1 MKKIALF
8 ICTLI
13 LAAAVAFAVSADD
26 AKFTV
31 ELTGPE
37 VVNAGKTVDYV
48 LTVKGIK
55 LTNGIL
61 GLDLAVNYDTEVFE
75 LADVKTTQPSS
86 WETRVNKKTAGTVVL
101 TAYWTG
107 SEYDPDLL
115 KNNAVKKDGA
125 LKFTISLK
133 VKGNATKTSEISLSN
148 VECTTWELNDKGDVE
163 LNPRPG
169 TANRLTVKIRKA
181 LAAPSPVSFD
191 NGVAK
196 WSAVEN
202 ADSYSVQIYK
212 DGKESGSPVSAK
224 RTEYDFSK
232 KLTSGGSYCFTVV
245 AVSDKPEYGDS
256 EESAKSA
263 SYTVKGKLAAP
274 KIVLSPD
281 YENGGLKYQITDT
294 NPDGSV
300 AQYVIEI
307 YSGKNKLADYEAAGK
322 AGNLPCDT
330 HIKAGTAYT
339 AKVSAVAENDKLYS
353 DSDSSAASAAA
364 KAAAKIKNITIK
376 TLPKLS
382 YVDGEKLDL
391 SALVV
396 TVNYESG
403 HEDVKFADFEEFGL
417 ETSIANGKKLS
428 VSDTGKTIVI
438 SFADKFTATT
448 TALTVTTNECTHEKT
463 HMEQKAPSCGE
474 DGWER
479 TICDKCNAVI
489 AEKVLPATGE
499 HQYGD
504 WEIKAEP
511 TAELKG
517 VKERICSVCG
527 QKQTE
532 EIPATGSSAT
542 DTGTNPGT
550 TSGNGSGNGSA
561 NPPTTDPAV
570 TTGGNKGQ
578 GRITDLGRAFLIIL
592 IVLFSLIVLFL
603 VGSVYLESRRNKA
616 RRARRGGNPNSRN
629 RPGDGRGNNNRYR

>member
-13 LAAAVAFAVSADD
+13 LAAAVTFAVSADD

-86 WETRVNKKTAGTVVL
+86 WETIPNKKTAGTVVL
-101 TAYWTG
+101 RAYYTG

-133 VKGNATKTSEISLSN
+133 VKGNATKTSDISLST
-148 VECTTWELNDKGDVE
+148 VECTTWELNNEGDVE

-339 AKVSAVAENDKLYS
+339 AKVSAVAKNDKLYS

-578 GRITDLGRAFLIIL
+578 GKITDLGRAFLIIL

-629 RPGDGRGNNNRYR
+629 RSGDGRGNNNRYR

>member
-107 SEYDPDLL
+107 SEYNPNLL

-148 VECTTWELNDKGDVE
+148 VECTTWELNDKGEVE
-163 LNPRPG
+163 LNPDTG
-169 TANRLTVKIRKA
+169 TANKLTVKIRKA

-224 RTEYDFSK
+224 GTEYDFSK

-245 AVSDKPEYGDS
+245 AVSDKPEYS

-550 TSGNGSGNGSA
+550 TSGNGSA

-578 GRITDLGRAFLIIL
+578 GKITDLGRAFLIIL
-592 IVLFSLIVLFL
+592 IVLFSLTVLFL

-616 RRARRGGNPNSRN
+616 RRAHRGGNPNSRN

>member
-1 MKKIALF
+1 M
-8 ICTLI
+8 
-13 LAAAVAFAVSADD
+13 
-26 AKFTV
+26 
-31 ELTGPE
+31 
-37 VVNAGKTVDYV
+37 
-48 LTVKGIK
+48 
-55 LTNGIL
+55 
-61 GLDLAVNYDTEVFE
+61 
-75 LADVKTTQPSS
+75 
-86 WETRVNKKTAGTVVL
+86 
-101 TAYWTG
+101 
-107 SEYDPDLL
+107 
-115 KNNAVKKDGA
+115 
-125 LKFTISLK
+125 
-133 VKGNATKTSEISLSN
+133 
-148 VECTTWELNDKGDVE
+148 
-163 LNPRPG
+163 
-169 TANRLTVKIRKA
+169 
-181 LAAPSPVSFD
+181 
-191 NGVAK
+191 
-196 WSAVEN
+196 
-202 ADSYSVQIYK
+202 
-212 DGKESGSPVSAK
+212 
-224 RTEYDFSK
+224 
-232 KLTSGGSYCFTVV
+232 
-245 AVSDKPEYGDS
+245 
-256 EESAKSA
+256 
-263 SYTVKGKLAAP
+263 
-274 KIVLSPD
+274 LSPD

-339 AKVSAVAENDKLYS
+339 AKVSAVAKNDKLYS

-428 VSDTGKTIVI
+428 VADTGKTIVI

-474 DGWER
+474 NGWER

-550 TSGNGSGNGSA
+550 TSGSGSGNGSA
-561 NPPTTDPAV
+561 NPPTTDPEV

-578 GRITDLGRAFLIIL
+578 GKITDLGRAFLIIL

>member
-107 SEYDPDLL
+107 SEYNPDLL

-148 VECTTWELNDKGDVE
+148 VECTTWELNDKGEVE

-224 RTEYDFSK
+224 GTEYDFSK

-339 AKVSAVAENDKLYS
+339 AKVSAVAKNDKLYS

-474 DGWER
+474 NGWER

-532 EIPATGSSAT
+532 EIPATGGSST
-542 DTGTNPGT
+542 DPGTNPGT

-578 GRITDLGRAFLIIL
+578 GKITDLGRAFLIIL

>member
-107 SEYDPDLL
+107 SEYNPNLL

-148 VECTTWELNDKGDVE
+148 VECTTWELNDKGEVE
-163 LNPRPG
+163 LNPDTG
-169 TANRLTVKIRKA
+169 TANKLTVKIRKA

-224 RTEYDFSK
+224 GTEYDFSK

-474 DGWER
+474 NGWER

-578 GRITDLGRAFLIIL
+578 GKITDLGRAFLIIL

>member
-55 LTNGIL
+55 LTDGIL
-61 GLDLAVNYDTEVFE
+61 GLDLTVNYDTEVFE

-86 WETRVNKKTAGTVVL
+86 WETIPNKKTAGTVVL
-101 TAYWTG
+101 HAYYTG

-115 KNNAVKKDGA
+115 KDNAVKKDGA

-133 VKGNATKTSEISLSN
+133 VKGNATKTSDISLSN

-224 RTEYDFSK
+224 GTEYDFSK

-339 AKVSAVAENDKLYS
+339 AKVSAIAKNDKLYS
-353 DSDSSAASAAA
+353 DSDESVASAAA

-542 DTGTNPGT
+542 DPGTNPGT

-578 GRITDLGRAFLIIL
+578 GKITDLGRAFLIIL

>member
-13 LAAAVAFAVSADD
+13 LAAAVAFAVSAGD

-61 GLDLAVNYDTEVFE
+61 GLDLAVNYDTVVFE

-107 SEYDPDLL
+107 SEYVPDLL

-148 VECTTWELNDKGDVE
+148 VECTTWELNDKGNVE

-224 RTEYDFSK
+224 GTEYDFSK

-396 TVNYESG
+396 TVNYENG

-532 EIPATGSSAT
+532 EIPATGSSST

-570 TTGGNKGQ
+570 TTGGSKGQ
-578 GRITDLGRAFLIIL
+578 GKITDLGRAFLIIL

>member
-13 LAAAVAFAVSADD
+13 LAAAVAFAVSAGD

-75 LADVKTTQPSS
+75 LADVKTTQPDG
-86 WETRVNKKTAGTVVL
+86 WTTEVNKKTAGTVRL
-101 TAYWTG
+101 TAIET
-107 SEYDPDLL
+107 SANKD
-115 KNNAVKKDGA
+115 NAVKKDGV

-133 VKGNATKTSEISLSN
+133 VKKDASKTSEISLSN
-148 VECTTWELNDKGDVE
+148 VECTTWELNDKGEVE

-339 AKVSAVAENDKLYS
+339 AKVSAVAKNDKLYS

-517 VKERICSVCG
+517 VKERVCSVCG

-542 DTGTNPGT
+542 DPGTNPGT

-578 GRITDLGRAFLIIL
+578 GKITDLGRAFLIIL

>member
-107 SEYDPDLL
+107 SEYNPNLL

-148 VECTTWELNDKGDVE
+148 VECTTWELNDKGEVE
-163 LNPRPG
+163 LNPDTG
-169 TANRLTVKIRKA
+169 TANKLTVKIRKA

-224 RTEYDFSK
+224 GTEYDFSK

-307 YSGKNKLADYEAAGK
+307 YSDKNKLADYEAAGK

-382 YVDGEKLDL
+382 YVDGENLDL

-428 VSDTGKTIVI
+428 VADTGKTIVI

-463 HMEQKAPSCGE
+463 HIEQKAPSCGE

-532 EIPATGSSAT
+532 EIPATGSSVT

-578 GRITDLGRAFLIIL
+578 GKITDLGRAFLIIL
-592 IVLFSLIVLFL
+592 IVLFSLTVLFL

>member
-55 LTNGIL
+55 LTDGIL

-75 LADVKTTQPSS
+75 LADVKTTQPDG
-86 WETRVNKKTAGTVVL
+86 WTTEVNKKTAGTVRL
-101 TAYWTG
+101 TAIET
-107 SEYDPDLL
+107 SANKD
-115 KNNAVKKDGA
+115 NAVKKDGV

-133 VKGNATKTSEISLSN
+133 VKKDASKTSEISLST
-148 VECTTWELNDKGDVE
+148 VECTGTDYESY
-163 LNPRPG
+163 PG

-224 RTEYDFSK
+224 GTEYDFSK

-307 YSGKNKLADYEAAGK
+307 YSDKNKLADYEAAGK

-382 YVDGEKLDL
+382 YVDGENLDL

-403 HEDVKFADFEEFGL
+403 YEDVKFADFEEFGL

-550 TSGNGSGNGSA
+550 TSGNGSA

-578 GRITDLGRAFLIIL
+578 GKITDLGRAFLIIL
-592 IVLFSLIVLFL
+592 IVLFSLTVLFL

>member
-107 SEYDPDLL
+107 ADYDPDLL
-115 KNNAVKKDGA
+115 KNNVVKKDGA

-133 VKGNATKTSEISLSN
+133 VKGNATKTSDISLSN

-224 RTEYDFSK
+224 GTEYDFSK

-339 AKVSAVAENDKLYS
+339 AKVSAIAKNDKLYS
-353 DSDSSAASAAA
+353 DSDESVASAAA

-542 DTGTNPGT
+542 DPGTNPGT

-578 GRITDLGRAFLIIL
+578 GKITDLGRAFLIIL

>member
-86 WETRVNKKTAGTVVL
+86 WETIPNKKTAGTVVL
-101 TAYWTG
+101 HAYYTG
-107 SEYDPDLL
+107 SEYVPDLL
-115 KNNAVKKDGA
+115 KDNVVKKDGA

-148 VECTTWELNDKGDVE
+148 VECTTWELNNKGEVE

-224 RTEYDFSK
+224 GTEYDFSK

-339 AKVSAVAENDKLYS
+339 AKVSAVAKNDKLYS
-353 DSDSSAASAAA
+353 DSDSSAVSAAA

-474 DGWER
+474 NGWER

-578 GRITDLGRAFLIIL
+578 GKITDLGRAFLIIL

>member
-13 LAAAVAFAVSADD
+13 LAAAVAFAVSAGD

-125 LKFTISLK
+125 LKFTVSLK
-133 VKGNATKTSEISLSN
+133 VRSNATKTSDISLST
-148 VECTTWELNDKGDVE
+148 VECTTWELNNKGDVE

-224 RTEYDFSK
+224 GTEYDFSK

-339 AKVSAVAENDKLYS
+339 AKVSAVAKNDKLYS

-578 GRITDLGRAFLIIL
+578 GKITDLGRAFLIIL

-629 RPGDGRGNNNRYR
+629 RPGDGRGNNDRYR

>member
-107 SEYDPDLL
+107 ADYDPDLL
-115 KNNAVKKDGA
+115 KNNVVKKDGA

-133 VKGNATKTSEISLSN
+133 VKGNATKTSDISLSN

-224 RTEYDFSK
+224 GTEYDFSK

-274 KIVLSPD
+274 KVVLSPD

-364 KAAAKIKNITIK
+364 KAAAKIKNIAIK

-463 HMEQKAPSCGE
+463 HMEQKAASCGE

-542 DTGTNPGT
+542 DPGTNPGT

-578 GRITDLGRAFLIIL
+578 GKITDLGRAFLIIL

-603 VGSVYLESRRNKA
+603 VGSVYIESRRNKA

>member
-13 LAAAVAFAVSADD
+13 LAAAVTFAVSAGD

-86 WETRVNKKTAGTVVL
+86 WTTEVNKKTAGTVRL
-101 TAYWTG
+101 TAIET
-107 SEYDPDLL
+107 SANKD
-115 KNNAVKKDGA
+115 NAVKKDGA

-133 VKGNATKTSEISLSN
+133 VKGNATKTSDISLST
-148 VECTTWELNDKGDVE
+148 VECTTWELNNKGEVE
-163 LNPRPG
+163 LNPDTG

-224 RTEYDFSK
+224 GTEYDFSK

-578 GRITDLGRAFLIIL
+578 GKITDLGRAFLIIL

>member
-13 LAAAVAFAVSADD
+13 LAAAVAFAVSAGD

-107 SEYDPDLL
+107 SEYNPDLL

-148 VECTTWELNDKGDVE
+148 VECTTWELNDKGEVE
-163 LNPRPG
+163 LNPHPG
-169 TANRLTVKIRKA
+169 TANRLTIKIRKA

-224 RTEYDFSK
+224 GTEYDFSK

-578 GRITDLGRAFLIIL
+578 GKITDLGRAFLIIL

>member
-13 LAAAVAFAVSADD
+13 LAAAVAFAVSAGD

-107 SEYDPDLL
+107 SEYNPDLL

-148 VECTTWELNDKGDVE
+148 VECTTWELNDKGEVE

-339 AKVSAVAENDKLYS
+339 AKVSAVAKNDKLYS

-474 DGWER
+474 NGWER

-578 GRITDLGRAFLIIL
+578 GKITDLGRAFLIIL

>member
-55 LTNGIL
+55 LTDGIL
-61 GLDLAVNYDTEVFE
+61 GLDLAVSYDTEVFE
-75 LADVKTTQPSS
+75 LADVKTTQPDG
-86 WETRVNKKTAGTVVL
+86 WTTEVNKKTAGTVRL
-101 TAYWTG
+101 TAIET
-107 SEYDPDLL
+107 SANKD
-115 KNNAVKKDGA
+115 NAVKKDGV

-133 VKGNATKTSEISLSN
+133 VKKDASKTSEISLST
-148 VECTTWELNDKGDVE
+148 VECTGTDYESYT
-163 LNPRPG
+163 G

-224 RTEYDFSK
+224 GTEYDFSK

-307 YSGKNKLADYEAAGK
+307 YSDKNKLADYEAAGK

-448 TALTVTTNECTHEKT
+448 TSLTVTTNECTHEKT

-511 TAELKG
+511 TADLKG

-542 DTGTNPGT
+542 DPGTNPGT
-550 TSGNGSGNGSA
+550 TSGNGSA

-578 GRITDLGRAFLIIL
+578 GKITDLGRAFLIIL
-592 IVLFSLIVLFL
+592 IVLFSLTVLFL

-616 RRARRGGNPNSRN
+616 RRAHRGGNPNSRN

>member
-13 LAAAVAFAVSADD
+13 LAAAVAFAVSAGD

-86 WETRVNKKTAGTVVL
+86 WETIPNKKTAGTVVL
-101 TAYWTG
+101 HAYYTG
-107 SEYDPDLL
+107 SDYDPDLL

-133 VKGNATKTSEISLSN
+133 VKGNATKTSDISLST
-148 VECTTWELNDKGDVE
+148 VECTTWELNNKGEVE
-163 LNPRPG
+163 LNPDTG

-224 RTEYDFSK
+224 GTEYDFSK

-307 YSGKNKLADYEAAGK
+307 YSGKNKLTDYEAAGK

-428 VSDTGKTIVI
+428 VADTGKTIVI

-474 DGWER
+474 NGWER

-578 GRITDLGRAFLIIL
+578 GKITDLGRAFLIIL

>member
-13 LAAAVAFAVSADD
+13 LAAAVTFAVSADD

-115 KNNAVKKDGA
+115 KDNVVKKDGA

-133 VKGNATKTSEISLSN
+133 VKGNATKTSDISLST
-148 VECTTWELNDKGDVE
+148 VECTTWELNNKGEVE
-163 LNPRPG
+163 LNPDTG

-212 DGKESGSPVSAK
+212 NGKESGSPVSAK
-224 RTEYDFSK
+224 GTEYDFSK

-474 DGWER
+474 NGWER

-561 NPPTTDPAV
+561 NPSTTDPAV

-578 GRITDLGRAFLIIL
+578 GKITDLGRAFLIIL

>member
-13 LAAAVAFAVSADD
+13 LAAAAVFAVSADD

-31 ELTGPE
+31 GLTGPE

-107 SEYDPDLL
+107 ADYDPDLL
-115 KNNAVKKDGA
+115 KDNVVKKDGA

-133 VKGNATKTSEISLSN
+133 VKGNATKTSDISLST

-163 LNPRPG
+163 LNPHTG
-169 TANRLTVKIRKA
+169 TANKLTVKIRKA

-224 RTEYDFSK
+224 GTEYDFSK

-474 DGWER
+474 NGWER

-578 GRITDLGRAFLIIL
+578 GKITDLGRAFLIIL

>member
-107 SEYDPDLL
+107 ADYDPDLL
-115 KNNAVKKDGA
+115 KNNVVKKDGA

-133 VKGNATKTSEISLSN
+133 VKGNATKTSDISLSN

-224 RTEYDFSK
+224 GTEYDFSK

-274 KIVLSPD
+274 KVVLSPD

-364 KAAAKIKNITIK
+364 KAAAKIKNIAIK

-463 HMEQKAPSCGE
+463 HMEQKAASCGE

-542 DTGTNPGT
+542 DPGTNPGT
-550 TSGNGSGNGSA
+550 TTGNGSGNGSA

-578 GRITDLGRAFLIIL
+578 GKITDLGRAFLIIL

-603 VGSVYLESRRNKA
+603 VGSVYIESRRNKA

>member
-86 WETRVNKKTAGTVVL
+86 WETIPNKKTAGTVVL
-101 TAYWTG
+101 RAYYTG

-133 VKGNATKTSEISLSN
+133 VKGNATKTSDISLST
-148 VECTTWELNDKGDVE
+148 VECTTWELNNEGDVE

-339 AKVSAVAENDKLYS
+339 AKVSAVAKNDKLYS

-428 VSDTGKTIVI
+428 VADTGKTIVI

-474 DGWER
+474 NGWER

-578 GRITDLGRAFLIIL
+578 GKITDLGRAFLIIL

>member
-61 GLDLAVNYDTEVFE
+61 GLDLAAGYDTEVFE

-115 KNNAVKKDGA
+115 KDNVVKKDGV

-133 VKGNATKTSEISLSN
+133 VKKDASKTSEISLST
-148 VECTTWELNDKGDVE
+148 VECTTWELNDKGEVE
-163 LNPRPG
+163 LNPDTG
-169 TANRLTVKIRKA
+169 TANKLTVKIRKA

-489 AEKVLPATGE
+489 AEKVLPTTGE

-578 GRITDLGRAFLIIL
+578 GKITDLGRAFLIIL

>member
-13 LAAAVAFAVSADD
+13 LAAAVAFAVSAGD

-31 ELTGPE
+31 EITGPE

-86 WETRVNKKTAGTVVL
+86 WETIPNKKTAGTVVL
-101 TAYWTG
+101 HAYYTG
-107 SEYDPDLL
+107 SEYVPDLL
-115 KNNAVKKDGA
+115 KDNVVKKDGA

-148 VECTTWELNDKGDVE
+148 VECTTWELNDKGEVE

-224 RTEYDFSK
+224 GTEYDFSK

-339 AKVSAVAENDKLYS
+339 AKVSAVAKNDKLYS

-474 DGWER
+474 NGWER

-578 GRITDLGRAFLIIL
+578 GKITDLGRAFLIIL

>member
-13 LAAAVAFAVSADD
+13 LAAAVAFAVSAGD

-86 WETRVNKKTAGTVVL
+86 WTTEVNKKTAGTVRL
-101 TAYWTG
+101 TAIET
-107 SEYDPDLL
+107 SANKD
-115 KNNAVKKDGA
+115 NAVKKDGV

-133 VKGNATKTSEISLSN
+133 VKGNATKTSDISLST
-148 VECTTWELNDKGDVE
+148 VECTTWELNDKGEVE
-163 LNPRPG
+163 LNPDTG

-224 RTEYDFSK
+224 GTEYDFSK

-578 GRITDLGRAFLIIL
+578 GKITDLGRAFLIIL

>member
-8 ICTLI
+8 ICTLL

-86 WETRVNKKTAGTVVL
+86 WTTEVNKKTAGTVRL
-101 TAYWTG
+101 TAIET
-107 SEYDPDLL
+107 SANKD
-115 KNNAVKKDGA
+115 NAVKKDGV

-133 VKGNATKTSEISLSN
+133 VKKDASKTSEISLST
-148 VECTTWELNDKGDVE
+148 VECTTWELNDKGEVE
-163 LNPRPG
+163 LNPDTG

-428 VSDTGKTIVI
+428 VADTGKTIVI

-578 GRITDLGRAFLIIL
+578 GKITDLGRAFLIIL

-616 RRARRGGNPNSRN
+616 RRARRSGNPNSRN

>member
-107 SEYDPDLL
+107 SEYNPNLL

-148 VECTTWELNDKGDVE
+148 VECTTWELNDKGEVE
-163 LNPRPG
+163 LNPDTG
-169 TANRLTVKIRKA
+169 TANKLTVKIRKA

-224 RTEYDFSK
+224 GTEYDFSK

-578 GRITDLGRAFLIIL
+578 GKITDLGRAFLIIL
-592 IVLFSLIVLFL
+592 IVLFSLTVLFL

>member
-61 GLDLAVNYDTEVFE
+61 GLDLTVNYDTEVFE

-115 KNNAVKKDGA
+115 KDNVVKKDGA

-133 VKGNATKTSEISLSN
+133 VKGNATKTSDISLST

-224 RTEYDFSK
+224 GTEYDFSK

-339 AKVSAVAENDKLYS
+339 AKVSAVAKNDKLYS

-474 DGWER
+474 NGWER

-570 TTGGNKGQ
+570 TTGGSKGQ
-578 GRITDLGRAFLIIL
+578 GKITDLCRAFLIIL

>member
-107 SEYDPDLL
+107 SEYNPNLL

-148 VECTTWELNDKGDVE
+148 VECTTWELNDKGEVE
-163 LNPRPG
+163 LNPDTG
-169 TANRLTVKIRKA
+169 TANKLTVKIRKA

-224 RTEYDFSK
+224 GTEYDFSK

-428 VSDTGKTIVI
+428 VADTGKTIVI

-578 GRITDLGRAFLIIL
+578 GKITDLGRAFLIIL
-592 IVLFSLIVLFL
+592 IVLFSLTVLFL

>member
-13 LAAAVAFAVSADD
+13 LAAAVAFAVSAGD

-107 SEYDPDLL
+107 SEYNPDLL

-148 VECTTWELNDKGDVE
+148 VECTTWELNDKGEVE

-339 AKVSAVAENDKLYS
+339 AKVSAVAKNDKLYS
-353 DSDSSAASAAA
+353 DSDSSVASAAA

-474 DGWER
+474 NGWER

-578 GRITDLGRAFLIIL
+578 GKITDLGRAFLIIL

>member
-13 LAAAVAFAVSADD
+13 LAAAVAFAVSAGD

-61 GLDLAVNYDTEVFE
+61 GLDLAVNYDTVVFE

-115 KNNAVKKDGA
+115 KDNVVKKDGA

-133 VKGNATKTSEISLSN
+133 VKGNATKTSDISLST
-148 VECTTWELNDKGDVE
+148 VECTTWELNNKGEVE
-163 LNPRPG
+163 LNPDTG
-169 TANRLTVKIRKA
+169 TANKLTVKIRKA

-224 RTEYDFSK
+224 GTEYDFSK

-339 AKVSAVAENDKLYS
+339 AKVSAVAKNDKLYS

-474 DGWER
+474 NGWER

-578 GRITDLGRAFLIIL
+578 GKITDLGRAFLIIL

>member
-1 MKKIALF
+1 MKMKKKIALF

-13 LAAAVAFAVSADD
+13 LAAAAVFAVSADD

-37 VVNAGKTVDYV
+37 VVNTGKTVDYV

-55 LTNGIL
+55 LTDGIL
-61 GLDLAVNYDTEVFE
+61 GLDLTVNYDTEVFE
-75 LADVKTTQPSS
+75 LADVKTTQPDGFSP
-86 WETRVNKKTAGTVVL
+86 EVNKKTAGKVLLTVVEL
-101 TAYWTG
+101 
-107 SEYDPDLL
+107 SSNKD
-115 KNNAVKKDGA
+115 NAVKKDGA

-133 VKGNATKTSEISLSN
+133 VRDNASKTSDISLSN
-148 VECTTWELNDKGDVE
+148 VECTDTEF
-163 LNPRPG
+163 NPCTG
-169 TANRLTVKIRKA
+169 TANKLTVKIQKA

-196 WSAVEN
+196 WSAVAN

-212 DGKESGSPVSAK
+212 DGKESGNPVSVK
-224 RTEYDFSK
+224 GTEYDFSK

-307 YSGKNKLADYEAAGK
+307 YSGTKNLADYEAAGK
-322 AGNLPCDT
+322 AGNLPCDAN
-330 HIKAGTAYT
+330 IKAGNPYT
-339 AKVSAVAENDKLYS
+339 AKVSAIAKNDKLYS
-353 DSDSSAASAAA
+353 DSDESAASASA
-364 KAAAKIKNITIK
+364 KAAAKIKNIAIK

-403 HEDVKFADFEEFGL
+403 SEDVKFADFEDFGL
-417 ETSIANGKKLS
+417 ETSIANGKKLTI
-428 VSDTGKTIVI
+428 SDTGKTIVV

-448 TALTVTTNECTHEKT
+448 TALTVTTNECSHEKT
-463 HMEQKAPSCGE
+463 HMEQKAASCGE
-474 DGWER
+474 DGYER
-479 TICDKCNAVI
+479 TVCDKCNAVI
-489 AEKVLPATGE
+489 AEKIIPATGE

-511 TAELKG
+511 TSELKG
-517 VKERICSVCG
+517 VKERVCSVCG
-527 QKQTE
+527 HKQTE
-532 EIPATGSSAT
+532 EIPATGTSTS
-542 DTGTNPGT
+542 DSDENPGST
-550 TSGNGSGNGSA
+550 DGNGSGNNTT
-561 NPPTTDPAV
+561 NPPTTDPAT
-570 TTGGNKGQ
+570 TTGGNKGT
-578 GRITDLGRAFLIIL
+578 GKITDLGRIFLIVI
-592 IVLFSLIVLFL
+592 IVIFSLLVLFL

-616 RRARRGGNPNSRN
+616 RRARRNGNPNNRN
-629 RPGDGRGNNNRYR
+629 RPGNGRGNNNQYRR

>member
-13 LAAAVAFAVSADD
+13 LAAAAVFAVSADD

-31 ELTGPE
+31 GLTGPE

-86 WETRVNKKTAGTVVL
+86 WETILNKKTAGTVVL
-101 TAYWTG
+101 HAYYTG
-107 SEYDPDLL
+107 SEYVPDLL
-115 KNNAVKKDGA
+115 KDNVVKKDGA

-148 VECTTWELNDKGDVE
+148 VECTTWELNDKGEVE

-382 YVDGEKLDL
+382 YVDGENLDL

-428 VSDTGKTIVI
+428 VADTGKTIVI

-550 TSGNGSGNGSA
+550 TSGNGSGNDTV
-561 NPPTTDPAV
+561 NPPSTDPAT
-570 TTGGNKGQ
+570 TTGGNKGT
-578 GRITDLGRAFLIIL
+578 GKITDLGRAFLIIL

>member
-31 ELTGPE
+31 ELTGHE

-86 WETRVNKKTAGTVVL
+86 WETIPNKKTAGTVVL
-101 TAYWTG
+101 HAYYTG
-107 SEYDPDLL
+107 SDYDPDLL

-133 VKGNATKTSEISLSN
+133 VKGNATKTSDISLSN
-148 VECTTWELNDKGDVE
+148 VECTTWELNDKGEVE

-339 AKVSAVAENDKLYS
+339 AKVSAVAKNDKLYS

-474 DGWER
+474 NGWER

-578 GRITDLGRAFLIIL
+578 GKITDLGRAFLIIL